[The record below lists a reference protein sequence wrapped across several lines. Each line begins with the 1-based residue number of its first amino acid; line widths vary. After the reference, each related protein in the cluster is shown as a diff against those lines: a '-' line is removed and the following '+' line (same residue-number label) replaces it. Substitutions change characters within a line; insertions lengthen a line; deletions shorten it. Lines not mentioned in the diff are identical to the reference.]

1 MLTGDHNETA
11 KAIAKKVHIDEVKAE
26 LLPQDKKKIV
36 DEMKEKGRVM
46 FIGDGIND
54 APSLTASD
62 CSLAIRSGSDIAL
75 DAGDVILMKSSLM
88 DAYKAYLLSRHT
100 ILNIKE
106 NLGFAFFYNLIM
118 IPIAAGAFST
128 LGLGKLKPW
137 MGALAMALSSITV
150 VTNALRI
157 NLYRF
162 HGHKRKQIEE
172 KEVEKQVLTISDMM
186 CENCE
191 SHVKKALE
199 KLPGIKVISISYQS
213 GICTIINP
221 KKVSD
226 DKIKKAVDK
235 AGYKLL
241 DKTERKQKS
250 DIVK

>member
-1 MLTGDHNETA
+1 
-11 KAIAKKVHIDEVKAE
+11 
-26 LLPQDKKKIV
+26 
-36 DEMKEKGRVM
+36 
-46 FIGDGIND
+46 
-54 APSLTASD
+54 
-62 CSLAIRSGSDIAL
+62 
-75 DAGDVILMKSSLM
+75 M

-172 KEVEKQVLTISDMM
+172 KEVEEQVLTISDMM

-191 SHVKKALE
+191 SHVKKTLE
-199 KLPGIKVISISYQS
+199 KLPGIKAISISYQS

>member
-1 MLTGDHNETA
+1 MT
-11 KAIAKKVHIDEVKAE
+11 
-26 LLPQDKKKIV
+26 
-36 DEMKEKGRVM
+36 
-46 FIGDGIND
+46 
-54 APSLTASD
+54 
-62 CSLAIRSGSDIAL
+62 
-75 DAGDVILMKSSLM
+75 
-88 DAYKAYLLSRHT
+88 
-100 ILNIKE
+100 
-106 NLGFAFFYNLIM
+106 
-118 IPIAAGAFST
+118 
-128 LGLGKLKPW
+128 
-137 MGALAMALSSITV
+137 
-150 VTNALRI
+150 
-157 NLYRF
+157 
-162 HGHKRKQIEE
+162 
-172 KEVEKQVLTISDMM
+172 TISVPDMM